1 MLALTKYLCIS
12 AICGLTIAA
21 PVSLDGTI
29 QSLGS
34 ETVSRDI
41 TYVPGASNRHVITKR
56 CLGKR
61 CVKVII
67 RNKEGFAEGD
77 AAKVTKRCAG
87 YKCLEAVIISEER
100 AVEVANKKVVT
111 RGCLGTKCVEIII
124 VKEESVVEDTE

>member
-12 AICGLTIAA
+12 AICGLAIAA

-41 TYVPGASNRHVITKR
+41 TYASGASNRHVIAKR

-61 CVKVII
+61 CVEVII
-67 RNKEGFAEGD
+67 INEGAVADVE

-87 YKCLEAVIISEER
+87 YKCLEATIISEER

-124 VKEESVVEDTE
+124 VKEESVVEDTD